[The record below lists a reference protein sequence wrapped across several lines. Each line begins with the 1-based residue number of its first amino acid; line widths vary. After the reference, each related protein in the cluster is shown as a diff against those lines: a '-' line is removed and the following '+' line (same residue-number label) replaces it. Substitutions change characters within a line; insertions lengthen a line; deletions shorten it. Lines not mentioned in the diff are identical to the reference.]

1 MTFELLPSLAPWLT
15 VYLVVAA
22 VGALSSVAGLVWFA
36 TDNRRERVRRHE
48 SIPGYYRHLLAG
60 H

>member
-1 MTFELLPSLAPWLT
+1 MTFELLPILAPWLT

-22 VGALSSVAGLVWFA
+22 VGALTAVAALVWFA
-36 TDNRRERVRRHE
+36 TDNRRERVSRHE
-48 SIPGYYRHLLAG
+48 SISVYYRHLLVG